1 MPTLNLILGDQLN
14 PDSLIFSE
22 VDNNNALFAMAEL
35 AEEST
40 HVWSSKIRTTLF
52 LSAMRHFAEQLL
64 ALGYKLHYKRL
75 EHSTQI
81 CSIEDWLTFLIA
93 THTPEKIRVVLPG
106 DYRVY
111 QTIKNTCDAHSIPLE
126 ILKDQHFY
134 ATVNDFKQHATHR
147 KTLRLEYWYREMRA
161 KHNILMDGEVPVGGQ
176 WNFDQENRHRMDCDG
191 MKNLMKPIG
200 FAPDAT
206 TQEVIETVHAIFSE
220 HSGTLENFD
229 WPTTRQEA
237 LIALEDFVQHRLP
250 YFGRYQDAMQE
261 NAPYLFHA
269 RISAALNLKLLNP
282 REVVN
287 AALTAYADKKVE
299 LPSVEGFIRQMIGW
313 REFVRGYYWLNMP
326 NLLEKNYFQATQ
338 PLPAFFW
345 SGQTEFK
352 CLQQAIQQTLSLGYA
367 HHIQRLMVTGLYCQL
382 LGVHPKLVHEWYLAV
397 YVDAVEWVEAPNTL
411 AMSQY
416 ADGGKMSSKP
426 YVASGAYIQ
435 KMSNYCDSCRYN
447 PKEKTGESA
456 CPFTNLYW
464 DFLITHQQKLLKNPR
479 MSLQLKHVEKLSV
492 EEKMTIQHQAEQYR
506 ATLRC

>member
-1 MPTLNLILGDQLN
+1 MPTLNLIFGDQLN
-14 PDSLIFSE
+14 HDSVIFSNA
-22 VDNNNALFAMAEL
+22 DKNNDLFAMAEL

-64 ALGYKLHYKRL
+64 ASGYKLHYKRL
-75 EHSTQI
+75 EDFTQI
-81 CSIEDWLTFLIA
+81 CSFEDWLKFLIQ
-93 THTPEKIRVVLPG
+93 TINPEKVKVVLPG

-111 QTIKNTCDAHSIPLE
+111 QSIKNTCEKLLIPLE

-134 ATVNDFKQHATHR
+134 ATINEFKQHTAGR
-147 KTLRLEYWYREMRA
+147 KTLRMEYWYREMRT
-161 KHNILMDGEVPVGGQ
+161 KHNILMDGDAPIGGQ
-176 WNFDQENRHRMDCDG
+176 WNFDQENRHRLDCDG
-191 MKNLMKPIG
+191 IKNLTRPMG

-206 TQEVIETVHAIFSE
+206 TQEVINIVNKKFST
-220 HSGTLENFD
+220 HPGTLENFD
-229 WPTTRQEA
+229 WPVTRQDA
-237 LIALEDFVQHRLP
+237 LTSLEDFVQHRLP
-250 YFGRYQDAMQE
+250 YFGRYQDAMQV
-261 NAPYLFHA
+261 NTPYLFHA

-282 REVVN
+282 REVI
-287 AALTAYADKKVE
+287 ASALTAYKTGKAE
-299 LPSVEGFIRQMIGW
+299 LASVEGFIRQIIGW
-313 REFVRGYYWLNMP
+313 REFVRGYYWLHMP
-326 NLLEKNYFQATQ
+326 NLLEENFFQANE

-345 SGQTEFK
+345 TGKTECH
-352 CLQQAIQQTLSLGYA
+352 CLQQAIQQTLLLGYA

-435 KMSNYCDSCRYN
+435 KMSNYCDSCRFN

-456 CPFTNLYW
+456 CPLTNLYW
-464 DFLITHQQKLLKNPR
+464 DFLINHQQKLLKNPR
-479 MSLQLKHVEKLSV
+479 MALQLKHVIKLSV
-492 EEKMTIQHQAEQYR
+492 EEKMAIQHQAEQYR
-506 ATLRC
+506 ATLLS